1 MIQFYKP
8 NKRVTGTAC
17 SFWLN
22 RDGSVMASMIKQASW
37 NDDRRIGSFSANKD
51 NPQKR
56 VIVKFSNVE
65 VAGVVDVL
73 ESNREFSEFHR
84 SKSQSLQIKF
94 CPYMREGN
102 QVGFSFSINKTDKED
117 STQKVG
123 FIIGFTFAEGRY
135 LKEFLLH
142 VLNKTFVSSEEKDQ
156 MTPSTAGSK
165 SEVEKKVESVSELS
179 LEPDG
184 MEEIAW

>member
-8 NKRVTGTAC
+8 NKKVTGTAC

-22 RDGSVMASMIKQASW
+22 RDGAVMASMIKQASW
-37 NDDRRIGSFSANKD
+37 NDERRIGSFAGNKD

-65 VAGVVDVL
+65 VAGIIDVL

-84 SKSQSLQIKF
+84 SKNQTLQIRF
-94 CPYMREGN
+94 CPYLDKAN
-102 QVGFSFSINKTDKED
+102 QSQKGFSFSINKTDKED

-123 FIIGFTFAEGRY
+123 FIIGYCAW
-135 LKEFLLH
+135 
-142 VLNKTFVSSEEKDQ
+142 
-156 MTPSTAGSK
+156 
-165 SEVEKKVESVSELS
+165 
-179 LEPDG
+179 
-184 MEEIAW
+184 IAQKWFIDRTRMW